1 MSTSDS
7 AQTPDSPQQSG
18 EPGAQTAGS
27 GPYRSGYV
35 AIVGRPNVGKSTL
48 LNQLLQERL
57 AAVSPKAQTTRHR
70 ILGIL
75 SGPSYQV
82 LFLDTPGFMRQ
93 AADEL
98 DRRMLK
104 SAKQA
109 IDDADVVVLLVE
121 PRPPGD
127 IEEQLIGLLKNK
139 PSILAI
145 NKVDTVEQ
153 GHLPPVIDAYR
164 RLHDFVDV
172 VPISALYGAGLG
184 HLLSRI
190 VENLP
195 EGEPFYPEDQL
206 TDRTERFIVSEL
218 IREQIYHL
226 YGDEIP
232 YDTAV
237 EIEEFREAADDP
249 DRTKDYIRAVIYVNR
264 ESQKKILIGA
274 GGSAIKR
281 LGQNARKQ
289 IEAFLG
295 RPVYLELW
303 VKVRR
308 KWRKNPQLLK
318 QLGY

>member
-1 MSTSDS
+1 MF
-7 AQTPDSPQQSG
+7 G
-18 EPGAQTAGS
+18 ELPTANDNTHQEAAG
-27 GPYRSGYV
+27 GYRAGYV

-48 LNQLLQERL
+48 LNQLLRQRL

-75 SGPSYQV
+75 SGPHYQA
-82 LFLDTPGFMRQ
+82 LFLDTPGLMRQ
-93 AADEL
+93 PGDEL

-104 SAKQA
+104 AIQQA
-109 IDDADVVVLLVE
+109 LKDADVVVLLVE

-127 IEEQLIGLLKNK
+127 LEETIIAQLRGKQT
-139 PSILAI
+139 ILAI

-153 GHLPPVIDAYR
+153 GTLAPVIEAYR
-164 RLHDFVDV
+164 RLCAFLEIL
-172 VPISALYGAGLG
+172 PISALYGAGLDRLVALVVE
-184 HLLSRI
+184 HL
-190 VENLP
+190 P
-195 EGEPFYPEDQL
+195 PGEPFYPEDQL
-206 TDRTERFIVSEL
+206 TDRPERFIVAEL

-237 EIEEFREAADDP
+237 EIDTFQEAAADP
-249 DRTKDYIRAVIYVNR
+249 ARTKDYIRAVIYVNR
-264 ESQKKILIGA
+264 DSQKKILIGS
-274 GGSAIKR
+274 GGTAIKR
-281 LGQNARKQ
+281 LGQTARKH

-303 VKVRR
+303 VKVRK